1 MTKEEQK
8 KMNELEKEVKKLTE
22 ERKEQDN
29 NKLRNGFLYGGIVG
43 GVSSF
48 FETREGKETL
58 KSVGKTAGNVTK
70 SIADTYVKN
79 AKATGKFVGD
89 VSKKVADETVK
100 GTKATIDTTIK
111 AGIAYV
117 KFSDNLVKGVKN
129 TANKTIKGTLENVG
143 NAALS
148 ASKNFDEKHNK
159 TIKVKKEINAEKT
172 SIKDSIKTSKIFEKV
187 SKLPVAHKKIIEI
200 EKKLKSNPK
209 IDAQNEKLKIE
220 TNSLK
225 KELENAKAKQNK
237 QKKTNQN
244 LTAKR

>member
-58 KSVGKTAGNVTK
+58 KSVGKTANNVTK
-70 SIADTYVKN
+70 SIADTYVKNAKATGKFVGDISKKVSDTYVKN

-111 AGIAYV
+111 AGIAYG

-148 ASKNFDEKHNK
+148 ASKNFDEKNTK
-159 TIKVKKEINAEKT
+159 
-172 SIKDSIKTSKIFEKV
+172 KIFKK
-187 SKLPVAHKKIIEI
+187 SKRLWEI
-200 EKKLKSNPK
+200 K
-209 IDAQNEKLKIE
+209 
-220 TNSLK
+220 
-225 KELENAKAKQNK
+225 
-237 QKKTNQN
+237 
-244 LTAKR
+244 